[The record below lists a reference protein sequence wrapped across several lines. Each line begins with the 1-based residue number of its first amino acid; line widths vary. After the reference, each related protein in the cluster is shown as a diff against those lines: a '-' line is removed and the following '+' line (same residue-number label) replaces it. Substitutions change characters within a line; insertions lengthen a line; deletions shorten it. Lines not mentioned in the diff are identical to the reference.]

1 MKHVKQ
7 THIYKIIENSILI
20 FFLISFLI
28 FELGRIFS
36 ANKRFNQ
43 TRLLSQFVL
52 SLRLTQT
59 APIYALQVNQSLAE
73 PCGRVGKRVRSR
85 PENLFVYLTSSQESC
100 IL

>member
-36 ANKRFNQ
+36 ANNRFNQ
-43 TRLLSQFVL
+43 TCLLSRF
-52 SLRLTQT
+52 
-59 APIYALQVNQSLAE
+59 
-73 PCGRVGKRVRSR
+73 VRSR
-85 PENLFVYLTSSQESC
+85 YAPKHKPRQVPDRWLSAR
-100 IL
+100 